1 MSTVLTIIL
10 IAVAVAL
17 VIYGAK
23 ALFFKPK
30 ANDFVSVDMSTTN
43 TQVVDDV
50 PAVTE
55 PDIPVV
61 EADIGCT
68 PAPVTD
74 EPVATEA
81 APETAVT
88 EEVANTTDSVETVDA
103 PIGDAAP
110 EVQAVPEVQA
120 APAPV
125 KAKRTKKADTKK
137 ADTKKADTKTAKKSK
152 LKKAELGEVGVFL
165 AGLDKTSTKRPRKA
179 TKKADKKPAKRNKKA

>member
-50 PAVTE
+50 PAG
-55 PDIPVV
+55 D
-61 EADIGCT
+61 C
-68 PAPVTD
+68 
-74 EPVATEA
+74 
-81 APETAVT
+81 AVT

-103 PIGDAAP
+103 PIADAAP
-110 EVQAVPEVQA
+110 EVQV

-137 ADTKKADTKTAKKSK
+137 AKKSK

-179 TKKADKKPAKRNKKA
+179 TKKADVKKADKKPAKRNKKA